1 MNTASS
7 PARRSVH
14 PGAWWVWALAM
25 ATAASRTTNPLL
37 LGLVLAV
44 VANVVVQ
51 RRTDA
56 PWAHGFRSY
65 LILAAVV
72 IGVRVVFR
80 ALLGGGAGGTTILFT
95 LPEVPLPDAAA
106 GIRLGGPVSLEG
118 LIAAVY
124 DGLRLGTLL
133 VCVGAANVLA
143 SPRRLLKSLPGAL
156 YDVGTAVVVGLSVAP
171 QLVESG
177 QRVRRA
183 RALRGHRVRG
193 PRDVIA
199 VVVPVLEDAVER
211 SMALAASMDSR
222 GYGRVGDADPLRRR
236 RSAVLVVGGLA
247 LVSMGVYGVLDGTT
261 PSWMGVPLL
270 VAGSIGLAGGLAL
283 GGAVSTRTVHRGD
296 PWAAAEWL
304 AVFSGL
310 AAAGVVIATS
320 VGDGLVLNPSITRLG
335 WPTLPPLAAVGV
347 LIGVLPAV
355 ITPAPPRGR
364 GNGRPM
370 VRQADARGVGSG
382 DAEVEALAT
391 RVAEVAR

>member
-1 MNTASS
+1 MNSRGPS
-7 PARRSVH
+7 RPGSRLARRRTLH

-56 PWAHGFRSY
+56 PWARGFRSY

-72 IGVRVVFR
+72 IGVRVIFR
-80 ALLGGGAGGTTILFT
+80 ALLGGGGGTTILFT
-95 LPEVPLPDAAA
+95 LPEIPLPDAAA

-118 LIAAVY
+118 MVAAVY

-133 VCVGAANVLA
+133 VCIGAANVLA
-143 SPRRLLKSLPGAL
+143 SPRRLLKAVPSAL

-193 PRDVIA
+193 PRDLVA

-222 GYGRVGDADPLRRR
+222 GYGRVGDADPVRRR
-236 RSAVLVVGGLA
+236 LSTSLVIGGMGIVA
-247 LVSMGVYGVLDGTT
+247 MGVYGVLDGTT
-261 PSWMGVPLL
+261 PAWMGVPLL
-270 VAGSIGLAGGLAL
+270 LAGGLVLAGGLAL
-283 GGAVSTRTVHRGD
+283 GGTVSARTVHRGD
-296 PWAAAEWL
+296 PWAGPEWVVV
-304 AVFSGL
+304 ASGL
-310 AAAGVVIATS
+310 VAAAVVIATS
-320 VGDGLVLNPSITRLG
+320 VGNGLVLNPSITRLA
-335 WPTLPPLAAVGV
+335 WPSLPPLAALGV
-347 LIGVLPAV
+347 LVGLLPA
-355 ITPAPPRGR
+355 ILTPPPPRDLR
-364 GNGRPM
+364 TP
-370 VRQADARGVGSG
+370 
-382 DAEVEALAT
+382 
-391 RVAEVAR
+391 VAEPVVTPGSASAESARVVEVVR